1 MLDTS
6 CSDNGFVTDFY
17 IINKLVFLTT
27 YNQVGKVYISCDN
40 AAHHC
45 DELSTAATTPDLKVE
60 IYVTSAAVLNKR
72 CPFSILWLM
81 VWCSQKFCL
90 GANSRNKPYQQ
101 RKSVIAEMIRLYINP
116 FAVMTLPQLPLY
128 GAEVFMDMTA
138 EATVTSYLRLPKKI
152 SERFTKYP
160 LRAYVNVVF
169 QTVSF
174 KT

>member
-1 MLDTS
+1 M
-6 CSDNGFVTDFY
+6 
-17 IINKLVFLTT
+17 K
-27 YNQVGKVYISCDN
+27 
-40 AAHHC
+40 
-45 DELSTAATTPDLKVE
+45 
-60 IYVTSAAVLNKR
+60 
-72 CPFSILWLM
+72 
-81 VWCSQKFCL
+81 
-90 GANSRNKPYQQ
+90 
-101 RKSVIAEMIRLYINP
+101 
-116 FAVMTLPQLPLY
+116 PLY